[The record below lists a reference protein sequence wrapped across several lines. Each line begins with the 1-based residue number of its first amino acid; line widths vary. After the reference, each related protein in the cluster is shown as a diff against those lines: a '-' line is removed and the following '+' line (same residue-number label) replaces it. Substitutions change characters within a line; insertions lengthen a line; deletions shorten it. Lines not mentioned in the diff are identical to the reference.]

1 MSNRSSII
9 GFGSLEKKMLSLSDS
24 VTLEIKKV
32 VARRALEVE
41 TDAKRSVQGGGKTG
55 KTYKRSEIKRGRGK
69 NRKVVGYKF
78 HRASAPGEAPAT
90 DTGRLVSNISTLV
103 ALDGMEAE
111 IGVFGKIVD
120 DEGEARNYARDLEF
134 GTTKMAARP
143 FLQPALEK
151 NKEKIV
157 RTVNDAIKRAL
168 KNVSDS

>member
-1 MSNRSSII
+1 MSDKSSVI
-9 GFGSLEKKMLSLSDS
+9 GFGDLEKKMLSLSGS

-32 VARRALEVE
+32 VARRAVEVE

-55 KTYKRSEIKRGRGK
+55 RVYVKSAIKRGRGK
-69 NRKVVGYKF
+69 NRKVVGHNF

-103 ALDGMEAE
+103 TLDGMEAE

-120 DEGEARNYARDLEF
+120 DDGESRNYARDLEF

-151 NKEKIV
+151 NKEKII
-157 RTVNDAIKRAL
+157 RTVNDAIKKGL
-168 KNVSDS
+168 KNVTSS